1 MSGYCCGCSHLF
13 LGLLGKMQ
21 QMTAAFNDENSIQ
34 NISALVGNTHEEL
47 PHYVTLNEFLKRL
60 DPIELQKVRK
70 DIVYRLI
77 RMRTF
82 EGARLRKKWLVIV
95 DGTWL

>member
-1 MSGYCCGCSHLF
+1 
-13 LGLLGKMQ
+13 MQ
-21 QMTAAFNDENSIQ
+21 QMTAAFNDENCIQ
-34 NISALVGNTHEEL
+34 NISALVGNVHEEL

-70 DIVYRLI
+70 DIIKRLI

-82 EGARLRKKWLVIV
+82 EDARFRKN
-95 DGTWL
+95 G